1 MIRSYQDYLY
11 YLECDRLSLEQTRKR
26 PRLFRDEEWRYQ
38 RALRRVE
45 YLQNCKHGPFGGLLL
60 VMAKFHLHRLSV
72 MTGFHIPLNVF
83 GPGLSL
89 AHYGSTTGAN
99 TGSRIGANCR
109 IQAGVMI
116 GTEAGAQDHAPL
128 IGNNVYIGPG
138 AKIFGPIRIADGIA
152 IGANAVVNKSFEE
165 PNITI
170 GGIPAKKISDKG
182 SEGLMIRGC
191 GDEERM
197 KEWAIP

>member
-1 MIRSYQDYLY
+1 MLG
-11 YLECDRLSLEQTRKR
+11 K
-26 PRLFRDEEWRYQ
+26 
-38 RALRRVE
+38 
-45 YLQNCKHGPFGGLLL
+45 LLL
-60 VMAKFHLHRLSV
+60 MIAKFRLHRLHRL
-72 MTGFHIPLNVF
+72 TGFTIPVNTC

-89 AHYGSTTGAN
+89 AHLGSSTGAN

-109 IQAGVMI
+109 MQAGVMI
-116 GTEAGAQDHAPL
+116 GTEAGAQDRAPL

-152 IGANAVVNKSFEE
+152 IGANAVVNRSFEE
-165 PNITI
+165 PNVTI

-191 GDEERM
+191 TDEERM